1 MGESKLPFF
10 AFVDETGNTGHNVF
24 DEVQPDFLT
33 AALISRGNF
42 DKQYDSRVLAIA
54 TKLGHSALHG
64 KELGVQRIE
73 SIAGDLLALLKA
85 SKATFFVSRVEKKY
99 LLVTKMFDSI
109 FDSGENAGI
118 SWHHYNMRPLRLL
131 LTFKLAYLIEE
142 ETARNFWKCILEPKE
157 NQAREGL
164 VKVCR
169 ALLKNLAVLPDEG
182 SRKTLG
188 NALVW
193 ARDHPEAIQIHV
205 DRKIARQG
213 NFPNLVAF
221 TNLLRGLEGLS
232 KRFKRPVARITH
244 DQQSEFEK
252 TLKTYH
258 DILSTASDDEIRWA
272 GETYTF
278 QAVKGSTFE
287 TKEDNLS
294 VGIQV
299 ADVILWLYHQHH
311 KERHLPLGC
320 QSLLQYVFSNGW
332 EADFSFAGVEAG
344 YVQNYLPILEAPVA
358 PETLARGQELVRQ
371 FEEARLSSMAQYEVD
386 GLPPFMRQ
394 AASSIPAQEDP
405 RA

>member
-42 DKQYDSRVLAIA
+42 DTQYGPRVSSIA
-54 TKLGHSALHG
+54 AKLGHSALHG
-64 KELGVQRIE
+64 KELGLQRIE
-73 SIAGDLLALLKA
+73 SIAGDLLALMKA
-85 SKATFFVSRVEKKY
+85 SRTTFFVSRVEKKY

-118 SWHHYNMRPLRLL
+118 SWHHYNMRPLRLM
-131 LTFKLAYLIEE
+131 LTFKLSYLIED
-142 ETARNFWKCILEPKE
+142 ETARSFWKCILEPKE
-157 NQAREGL
+157 ARAREGL
-164 VKVCR
+164 VKVCGELLESI
-169 ALLKNLAVLPDEG
+169 ALLPDEG
-182 SRKTLG
+182 SRKVLG
-188 NALVW
+188 DALVW

-213 NFPNLVAF
+213 HFPNLVAF
-221 TNLLRGLEGLS
+221 TNLLRGLEDLS

-244 DQQSEFEK
+244 DQQSEFEI

-272 GETYTF
+272 GETYSF

-287 TKEDNLS
+287 TKEDNQS
-294 VGIQV
+294 AGIQV
-299 ADVILWLYHQHH
+299 ADVILWLYHQHY
-311 KERHLPLGC
+311 KKKALPRGC
-320 QSLLQYVFSNGW
+320 QALLQYVFTNGW
-332 EADFSFAGVEAG
+332 EADFSFAGVEAS
-344 YVQNYLPILEAPVA
+344 YIKNYLPILEGPIA
-358 PETLARGQELVRQ
+358 PEALERGRELIRHY
-371 FEEARLSSMAQYEVD
+371 ELARLSSMAQYEAD

-394 AASSIPAQEDP
+394 ASSLIQPQEES
-405 RA
+405 

>member
-1 MGESKLPFF
+1 MGDSKLPFF

-42 DKQYDSRVLAIA
+42 DAQYGSRVSALAA
-54 TKLGHSALHG
+54 KMGHSALHG

-73 SIAGDLLALLKA
+73 SIADNLLALLTA
-85 SKATFFVSRVEKKY
+85 SKATFFVSRVEKRY
-99 LLVTKMFDSI
+99 LVVTKMFDSI

-131 LTFKLAYLIEE
+131 LTFKLSYLIDED
-142 ETARNFWKCILEPKE
+142 TARAFWKCILEPKE
-157 NQAREGL
+157 DRARGQL
-164 VKVCR
+164 VEVCN
-169 ALLKNLAVLPDEG
+169 ALLKNVSDLPDEG
-182 SRKTLG
+182 SRKTLS
-188 NALVW
+188 NALEW

-213 NFPNLVAF
+213 HFPNLVAF

-232 KRFKRPVARITH
+232 KRFKKPVARITH

-278 QAVKGSTFE
+278 QAVKGSMFE

-294 VGIQV
+294 AGIQV
-299 ADVILWLYHQHH
+299 ADVILWLYHQYH
-311 KERHLPLGC
+311 KKKPLPSGC
-320 QSLLQYVFSNGW
+320 QSLLQYVFNNGW

-344 YVQNYLPILEAPVA
+344 YIENYLPILEAPLA
-358 PETLARGQELVRQ
+358 PETLARGQALVRQ
-371 FEEARLSSMAQYEVD
+371 FEQARQSSMAQYEAD

-394 AASSIPAQEDP
+394 TKQLTEDYDQS
-405 RA
+405 